1 LQVIV
6 LYPGRTVAGPVGRL
20 DAARTVMLQ
29 KIDCATLDVKHH
41 GDTLLPLADV
51 LIASESPVI
60 LLSGYDS
67 NRLPT
72 HCKAGFRR

>member
-1 LQVIV
+1 
-6 LYPGRTVAGPVGRL
+6 
-20 DAARTVMLQ
+20 MLQ

-51 LIASESPVI
+51 LIASASPVI